1 MLMKSSIDVMIG
13 PAGLVNNISSTA
25 MSYVDEVG
33 LATLTC
39 FSVGN
44 FTHTLLIELLAC
56 LTEPGAAAAVISEPV
71 RDSE

>member
-1 MLMKSSIDVMIG
+1 MKSSIDVMIG
-13 PAGLVNNISSTA
+13 PAGLVNSISSTA

-39 FSVGN
+39 SSVGN
-44 FTHTLLIELLAC
+44 YTKTLLIELLAW
-56 LTEPGAAAAVISEPV
+56 LNKSEAAAAIISERA

>member
-1 MLMKSSIDVMIG
+1 MKSSIDVMIG

-39 FSVGN
+39 FSEGK
-44 FTHTLLIELLAC
+44 FTHTLLIELLA
-56 LTEPGAAAAVISEPV
+56 
-71 RDSE
+71 